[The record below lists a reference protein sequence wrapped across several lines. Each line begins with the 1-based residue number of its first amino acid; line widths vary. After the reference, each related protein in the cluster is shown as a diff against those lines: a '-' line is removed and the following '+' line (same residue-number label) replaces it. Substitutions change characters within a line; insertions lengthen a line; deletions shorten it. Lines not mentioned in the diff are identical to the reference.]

1 LNTLQSAF
9 LLNLIED
16 KLSSLIRPDSL
27 LQEAARYSLLSAGKR
42 LRPLLTL
49 VASQAFG
56 APLEAALTPAC
67 ALELIHTYSLIHD
80 DLPCMDN
87 DDFRRNK
94 PSLHK
99 AYSEGVAIL
108 TGDYLLT
115 FAFEILSDSPHLTD
129 PQKIQLIRFLSA
141 RAGDKGMIGGQMLD
155 ILSEKQ
161 STNWERLKNM
171 HLGKTAALITVALE
185 FGGIIAKVT
194 PKAMELLH
202 SIGNHL
208 GLAFQI
214 IDDLL
219 DGDTENEKSTNILSL
234 MDKKEAE
241 AKADELFTLSTQL
254 LAHLPYPIQDL
265 QLLAEQLVYRKQ

>member
-1 LNTLQSAF
+1 MEL
-9 LLNLIED
+9 
-16 KLSSLIRPDSL
+16 
-27 LQEAARYSLLSAGKR
+27 
-42 LRPLLTL
+42 
-49 VASQAFG
+49 G